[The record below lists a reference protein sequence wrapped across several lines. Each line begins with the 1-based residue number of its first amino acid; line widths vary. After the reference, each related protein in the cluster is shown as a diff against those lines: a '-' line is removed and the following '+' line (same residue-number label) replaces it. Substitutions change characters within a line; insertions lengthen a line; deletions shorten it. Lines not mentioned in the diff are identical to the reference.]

1 MYPLLGGLL
10 LILCAGCATTG
21 TAALK
26 DLPDDWPPL
35 GTTKQDVHTRLGQPS
50 THSMSVE
57 SGQQQEMWIYNY
69 EQSETNPLLFVVAAI
84 AVAAT
89 GLERSGEAKE
99 LVLTFDQDGKVIS
112 RSMSTQQI
120 GTSPAGPTDQ
130 YVR

>member
-10 LILCAGCATTG
+10 LILCTGCATTG

-50 THSMSVE
+50 THSMIIE
-57 SGQQQEMWIYNY
+57 GDEQREMWVYNY
-69 EQSETNPLLFVVAAI
+69 EQGETHPLLFVVSGI

-99 LVLTFDQDGKVIS
+99 LVLKFDQDGKVIS
-112 RSMSTQQI
+112 RSMATQKT
-120 GTSPAGPTDQ
+120 GTTPAGPTNE